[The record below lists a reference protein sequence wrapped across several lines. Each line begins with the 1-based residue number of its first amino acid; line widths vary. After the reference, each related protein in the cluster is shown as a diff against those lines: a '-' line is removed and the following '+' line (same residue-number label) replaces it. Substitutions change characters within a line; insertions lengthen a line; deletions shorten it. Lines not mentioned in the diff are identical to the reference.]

1 MSNQPTKF
9 RTKNWVET
17 NDDLR
22 GTYNTNSQIKFKTS
36 VLKSTFCDYSDAY
49 IIVKETITNVRV
61 LAPPEPDNNDKE
73 VVIKNCAAFID
84 SISKANN
91 TQIDN
96 TKDINVVKPMYN
108 LIEYS
113 NNFPA
118 TSGNLWQYYR
128 MN

>member
-1 MSNQPTKF
+1 M
-9 RTKNWVET
+9 
-17 NDDLR
+17 
-22 GTYNTNSQIKFKTS
+22 
-36 VLKSTFCDYSDAY
+36 LKSTFCDYSDAY